1 MKVLLIDVNCK
12 NSSTGKIVYNLYQ
25 RLREDGHQAAIC
37 YGRGKRVD
45 GENIFK
51 FGLDFETYIH
61 AGLSRISGLN
71 GYFSPLSTR
80 RLIRFIETFQPD
92 VVHIHELHAY
102 FVNIKPLINYLKSK
116 KIRIIW
122 TFHCEYMYTGKCGYA
137 YKCEN
142 WKETCGNCPKIK
154 RYPKSLFFDFTK
166 KMFRDKK
173 ALLSDLDFMI
183 VTPSQW
189 LADRV
194 KMSFLKDKKI
204 TVIHNGIDAD
214 HVFYPRSAEKI
225 ESLKEACGLTNQ
237 KIVLSV
243 APDIMSDRK
252 GGKTVLEISKRF
264 VGENIRFVLIGAD
277 RDETI
282 EPNVTLIKRTNDQD
296 ELAMWYSAADV
307 FLICS
312 KQENFPTTCLE
323 AVCCGTPVVGIDAG
337 GTKETVPAPY
347 GVFCDPTDLDGLEQA
362 IRRQILMKQETSDIS
377 KIGQTLY
384 NQKTMYLSY
393 LALYE
398 SQNES
403 LEG

>member
-1 MKVLLIDVNCK
+1 MKVLLIDVTCK
-12 NSSTGKIVYNLYQ
+12 KGSTGYIVYNLYQ
-25 RLREDGHQAAIC
+25 WLRADGHEAAVC
-37 YGRGKRVD
+37 YGRGAVVD

-51 FGLDFETYIH
+51 FGLDFETDLH
-61 AGLSRISGLN
+61 AGLARISGLN
-71 GYFSPLSTR
+71 GCFSPLSTR
-80 RLIRFIETFQPD
+80 RLIRFIEAFQPD

-102 FVNIKPLINYLKSK
+102 FVSIKPLINYLKSK

-122 TFHCEYMYTGKCGYA
+122 TFHCEYMYTGKCGVSYHCEKWKNGCG
-137 YKCEN
+137 KCSD
-142 WKETCGNCPKIK
+142 IK

-166 KMFRDKK
+166 KMLRDKK
-173 ALLSDLDFMI
+173 ALLSDLDFTI

-225 ESLKEACGLTNQ
+225 ESLKTVCGYTNQ
-237 KIVLSV
+237 KIVLAV
-243 APDIMSDRK
+243 APDIMSENK

-264 VGENIRFVLIGAD
+264 VGENVRFVLIGAD
-277 RDETI
+277 HDEII
-282 EPNVTLIKRTNDQD
+282 EPNVTLIKRTSNQD
-296 ELAMWYSAADV
+296 ELALWYSAADV

-312 KQENFPTTCLE
+312 KQETFPTTCLE
-323 AVCCGTPVVGIDAG
+323 AVCCGTPVVGTNVG

-362 IRRQILMKQETSDIS
+362 IRQQIPMKQEASDIS
-377 KIGQTLY
+377 KIGHTLY
-384 NQKTMYLSY
+384 NQKTMYHSY